1 MSIKESLKL
10 RLEDIN
16 KLIELYK
23 RRAIEELEKEKMVPA
38 TSDVLMLRD
47 LKEQQLLIKQILE
60 IKEEW

>member
-23 RRAIEELEKEKMVPA
+23 RRAIEELEREEMIPA
-38 TSDVLMLRD
+38 TSDMLMLRD

-60 IKEEW
+60 IEEE

>member
-1 MSIKESLKL
+1 MNIKESLKL

-23 RRAIEELEKEKMVPA
+23 RNAIEELEKEEMIPA
-38 TSDVLMLRD
+38 TSNVLMLRD

-60 IKEEW
+60 IKEE

>member
-1 MSIKESLKL
+1 MNIKEILKL

-23 RRAIEELEKEKMVPA
+23 RRAIEELEREEMIPA
-38 TSDVLMLRD
+38 TSDMLMLRD

-60 IKEEW
+60 IEEE

>member
-1 MSIKESLKL
+1 MNIKEILKL

-23 RRAIEELEKEKMVPA
+23 RRAIEELEKEEMVPA

-60 IKEEW
+60 IKEE